1 MKTCNAV
8 HQNLQVTVTAVCEGR
23 VGVGVGVIGDRAVS
37 TCDIVAV
44 IRVCAV
50 RHNVLSA
57 ERVHVKRECRAS

>member
-1 MKTCNAV
+1 MKTCNALL
-8 HQNLQVTVTAVCEGR
+8 QKSQVTVTAVCEGR
-23 VGVGVGVIGDRAVS
+23 VGVGVVGDRAVS

-44 IRVCAV
+44 IGVCAV